1 MDEVNLDEFL
11 RETSDAIDD
20 PEKFSQYIR
29 EKATIAI
36 ERFLVSTVLEFAA
49 ELSLRHR
56 NILFQQNSYRP
67 LTQLYFTRTTYR
79 KCPSQLS
86 GVILATGGFSR
97 AMAMME
103 EGLLCPT

>member
-20 PEKFSQYIR
+20 PEKFSLYIR

-36 ERFLVSTVLEFAA
+36 ERFLVSSATVSLTCLDVAAIMLQERFPSHLIICFA
-49 ELSLRHR
+49 
-56 NILFQQNSYRP
+56 
-67 LTQLYFTRTTYR
+67 RTTYR
-79 KCPSQLS
+79 KCLSPLS
-86 GVILATGGFSR
+86 GVISVMGGFSH

-103 EGLLCPT
+103 EGLRCRM

>member
-36 ERFLVSTVLEFAA
+36 ERFLVSIALEFA
-49 ELSLRHR
+49 R
-56 NILFQQNSYRP
+56 
-67 LTQLYFTRTTYR
+67 
-79 KCPSQLS
+79 
-86 GVILATGGFSR
+86 
-97 AMAMME
+97 
-103 EGLLCPT
+103 